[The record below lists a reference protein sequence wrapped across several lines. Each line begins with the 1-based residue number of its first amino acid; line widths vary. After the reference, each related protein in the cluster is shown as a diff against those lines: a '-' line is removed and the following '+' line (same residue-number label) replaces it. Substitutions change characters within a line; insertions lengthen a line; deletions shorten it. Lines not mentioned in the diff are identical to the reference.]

1 MILGGFKKLFSLMSQ
16 PMAFPSAYES
26 ISRREVTATCVLH
39 DVAVTSPQAGFQ
51 SVLNRSTS
59 GCVAKNLL

>member
-26 ISRREVTATCVLH
+26 ISRRELTAKSCSTQ
-39 DVAVTSPQAGFQ
+39 VAVS
-51 SVLNRSTS
+51 
-59 GCVAKNLL
+59 